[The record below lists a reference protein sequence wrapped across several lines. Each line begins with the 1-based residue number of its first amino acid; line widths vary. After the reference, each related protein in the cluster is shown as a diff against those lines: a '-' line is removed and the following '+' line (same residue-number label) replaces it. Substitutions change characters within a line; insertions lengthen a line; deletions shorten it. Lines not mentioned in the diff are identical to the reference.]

1 MEEIGKLLDH
11 LGYATPLLY
20 AGAAYRLFAWLDEN
34 ASDKAKAALAT
45 ATKLRALPNE
55 QVATALVEIFD
66 RIYTSP
72 LLHWRAALRSLLFTV
87 VLTAIFVFEVRNSEV
102 IRDIRTSAD
111 ESVDVKFYAVAL
123 VANAVSDYISLFII
137 RPWLARC
144 GHRPVLAML
153 SGTFFAT
160 LVVALGVFVRLFVS
174 TYLFSGPPISPP
186 DHPLMHDSSDFR
198 PADLESYIRY
208 FSALVGLNFVASV
221 PAMAVF
227 LWLPLFAVG
236 LLVTRILSPFS
247 WMVTKAQWGLKEGDQ
262 HPLRAVGCVIAV
274 IVFAVSVARQIV

>member
-34 ASDKAKAALAT
+34 ASDKAKAALAS

-55 QVATALVEIFD
+55 QVAKALVEIFD

-72 LLHWRAALRSLLFTV
+72 LLHWRAALRSLLFTL
-87 VLTAIFVFEVRNSEV
+87 VLTAIFVFEVRNSDI
-102 IRDIRTSAD
+102 IRDIRTSTD
-111 ESVDVKFYAVAL
+111 QNVDVKFYGLAL
-123 VANAVSDYISLFII
+123 VANAVSDYLSLFII

-153 SGTFFAT
+153 SGAFFAT
-160 LVVALGVFVRLFVS
+160 FVVVLGVIVRLSVS
-174 TYLFSGPPISPP
+174 TDLFSGPPISPS

-198 PADLESYIRY
+198 PADLESYARY
-208 FSALVGLNFVASV
+208 FSALVGLNFFASI
-221 PAMAVF
+221 PAIAVF
-227 LWLPLFAVG
+227 LWLALFAIG
-236 LLVTRILSPFS
+236 LLVIRILSPFS

-262 HPLRAVGCVIAV
+262 HPLKVVGCIIAV
-274 IVFAVSVARQIV
+274 IVFAVSVVWQTF

>member
-1 MEEIGKLLDH
+1 
-11 LGYATPLLY
+11 
-20 AGAAYRLFAWLDEN
+20 
-34 ASDKAKAALAT
+34 
-45 ATKLRALPNE
+45 LRALPNE

-66 RIYTSP
+66 RIHTSP
-72 LLHWRAALRSLLFTV
+72 LLHWRAALRSPLFTV

-111 ESVDVKFYAVAL
+111 ESADVKVYAVAL

-160 LVVALGVFVRLFVS
+160 LVVALGVFARLSVS
-174 TYLFSGPPISPP
+174 THLFSGPPISPP

-198 PADLESYIRY
+198 RADLESYVR
-208 FSALVGLNFVASV
+208 
-221 PAMAVF
+221 
-227 LWLPLFAVG
+227 
-236 LLVTRILSPFS
+236 
-247 WMVTKAQWGLKEGDQ
+247 
-262 HPLRAVGCVIAV
+262 
-274 IVFAVSVARQIV
+274 